1 MNITHIIFW
10 RPWLFDRK
18 VHNDIEAN
26 TYTLSWN
33 GKGVGLI
40 RMKSIAPSPSTSS
53 PSTDEPQ
60 KEHNIEREIM
70 VDPQVKTEDIK
81 DNIEEQFQSKA
92 NFVGTNN
99 VDQGSVTQELQR
111 VEEVQDQ
118 TNIEDC
124 DQVSK
129 KIEHPVDLTVM
140 PLPGNP
146 IASSEIKSIAPVVS
160 QVD

>member
-1 MNITHIIFW
+1 
-10 RPWLFDRK
+10 
-18 VHNDIEAN
+18 
-26 TYTLSWN
+26 
-33 GKGVGLI
+33 
-40 RMKSIAPSPSTSS
+40 
-53 PSTDEPQ
+53 
-60 KEHNIEREIM
+60 M